1 MYGYN
6 QYGQYFPNYSQN
18 NYGAYQQ
25 MQPQAIE
32 NPMQAPKVQMQE
44 IPFAD
49 VRYGTLDEAKAHIV
63 APMKSV
69 MFINRTLGEFYVKSA
84 NQMGEPLLETFK
96 YSKLDSNNVIEQK
109 PVAIDT
115 SQFVKSQDL
124 ENYIT
129 KEDIKGLVVEIDKLK
144 KQLEISKIEK
154 GEFKNGK

>member
-1 MYGYN
+1 MGNN
-6 QYGQYFPNYSQN
+6 QYGQYYPNYSQN
-18 NYGAYQQ
+18 NYGAGYQYAQ
-25 MQPQAIE
+25 PQTRQNVMQPA
-32 NPMQAPKVQMQE
+32 VQTQQE
-44 IPFAD
+44 LPFND
-49 VRYGTLDEAKAHIV
+49 VRYGTIDEAKGHLV
-63 APMKSV
+63 APNTAV
-69 MFINRTLGEFYVKSA
+69 MFINRNLGEFYVKSA

-96 YSKLDSNNVIEQK
+96 YSKLDNNVVEQK